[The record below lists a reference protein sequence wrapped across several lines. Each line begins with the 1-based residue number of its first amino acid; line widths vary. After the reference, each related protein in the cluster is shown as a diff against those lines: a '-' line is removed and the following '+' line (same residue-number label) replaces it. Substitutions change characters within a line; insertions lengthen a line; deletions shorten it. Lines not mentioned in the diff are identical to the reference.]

1 MEEVEQR
8 VREQVE
14 RIMGSEHFQKRLAEE
29 RAKPGEWVVFNNSF
43 LFRENLKTKKSALYL
58 GTVVRS
64 DGSVS
69 SEDLFVVERAQG
81 AQINDVRV
89 LPPGERFEPLRW
101 ALERQL
107 EGLGK
112 LVFLLIGK
120 VEQDVQVSQEMTCGP
135 FTRLTLDPR
144 SPSPVAASDTTLI
157 INAVGDPEQM
167 WGEIEELVR
176 IERGENVSLGEK
188 DYASFLK
195 ALEAVSD
202 QASARLTLPLPGQE
216 PGDDTFLDRIAEA
229 LGKEAFTYA
238 DAVRALRNGLTQR
251 EKYTEVLRIAYNFAT
266 EALTLINLFT
276 SVGDLKPIVFW
287 TTAFAH
293 WNLYLALRELPW
305 LLLDKKPSFRNYEET
320 VKNARN
326 RAFHHIFPISTTLI
340 ADLSGVT
347 LRARSLKLF
356 TEYRGARQPRT
367 ELEYEDKELVDVLG
381 QFTRAKERWV
391 GLSFWERNIAVL
403 SGTAELA
410 RSTAEAL
417 KLLNRAAASVHR
429 EEMAAV

>member
-8 VREQVE
+8 VRGQVE
-14 RIMGSEHFQKRLAEE
+14 DIIDSKHFKERLSEEG
-29 RAKPGEWVVFNNSF
+29 AKPGYWVVFNNSF
-43 LFRENLKTKKSALYL
+43 LFREDLKTKKSELYL
-58 GTVVRS
+58 ATIVRG

-89 LPPGERFEPLRW
+89 MPPGDRFDPLRL
-101 ALERQL
+101 ALARQI
-107 EGLGK
+107 ESLGK

-144 SPSPVAASDTTLI
+144 CPSPVAASGTTLM
-157 INAVGDPEQM
+157 INAVGEPEQM
-167 WGEIEELVR
+167 WDEIKEQVR
-176 IERGENVSLGEK
+176 IQHRENVSLGEK

-202 QASARLTLPLPGQE
+202 QATARLALPLLGQD

-229 LGKEAFTYA
+229 LEKEAVTYA
-238 DAVRALRNGLTQR
+238 DAVQGLRDGPTQR

-266 EALTLINLFT
+266 EALTLIELFI
-276 SVGDLKPIVFW
+276 SVCDLKPIVFW

-293 WNLYLALRELPW
+293 WNLYLALHELPW
-305 LLLDKKPSFRNYEET
+305 LLLEKKPSFKSYEET

-356 TEYRGARQPRT
+356 REYSGVRQRRT

-391 GLSFWERNIAVL
+391 GLSFWERNVAVL
-403 SGTAELA
+403 SRTAELA
-410 RSTAEAL
+410 RSTAQAL
-417 KLLNRAAASVHR
+417 KLLNRAAAVRS
-429 EEMAAV
+429 EQLAAV